1 MRIIVTSYNPFKS
14 GVKLLLQF
22 QITNA
27 RNFTDTKLIIQ
38 TMNDFSF
45 YDGNFHVGCNASFVL
60 YLSKNEMGVSRIKN
74 RKNVKVTI
82 V

>member
-14 GVKLLLQF
+14 GVELLLQF

-27 RNFTDTKLIIQ
+27 RNFTDTKFIIQ

-60 YLSKNEMGVSRIKN
+60 YLSKNEMGVIRIKN